1 MKRRRFIT
9 LLGGAAA
16 APLVLWPLAAPAQQA
31 GGMRRIGVLMPYTQD
46 DPEDRARVAALQDGL
61 KQLGWIEGRNI
72 RAEYRWYAGDAER
85 ARVLAKEL
93 VDLQPDLLVA
103 GATPGAVALRQ
114 ETRTIPIVFVPV
126 TDPVG
131 QGLVEGLARPGG
143 NATGLSLFEFSVG
156 TKLLEAL
163 NQIAPAVTR
172 VAIVYNP
179 ETAVFASYLQS
190 IGAAAAAFHVQTI
203 PAPVRG
209 AADIEA
215 ALATLAR
222 APGGGLLCLPDTFLN
237 VHRELIVALAARNKL
252 PAVYAFR
259 FFAVDGGL
267 MSYGVDVADLYRR
280 AGSYIDRILKG
291 GKPAEMPVQS
301 PDKYELVINLKT
313 AKALDLTVP
322 QTLLYRADEVIE

>member
-1 MKRRRFIT
+1 MIRRREFIR

-16 APLVLWPLAAPAQQA
+16 LPLGARAQQA
-31 GGMRRIGVLMPYTQD
+31 GGMRRVGVLMPFTQD
-46 DPEDRARVAALQDGL
+46 DPEDQARVSALQGGL
-61 KQLGWIEGRNI
+61 KQLGWVDGQNLRT
-72 RAEYRWYAGDAER
+72 EYRWYAGDADR

-93 VDLQPDLLVA
+93 VDLQPELILA
-103 GATPGAVALRQ
+103 GATPAALALRQ
-114 ETRTIPIVFVPV
+114 ETRTIPIVFVGGA
-126 TDPVG
+126 DPVSL
-131 QGLVEGLARPGG
+131 GLAEGLARPGG
-143 NATGLSLFEFSVG
+143 NATGLSVFEFSVG

-163 NQIAPAVTR
+163 NQMAPR
-172 VAIVYNP
+172 VARVAVFYNP
-179 ETAVFASYLQS
+179 ETAVFGPYLES
-190 IGAAAAAFHVQTI
+190 IGAAAATFRLQLI

-209 AADIEA
+209 AGEIEA
-215 ALATLAR
+215 AIAALGR
-222 APGGGLLCLPDTFLN
+222 EPGGGLLCLPDIFLN

-259 FFAVDGGL
+259 FFAVGGGL

-280 AGSYIDRILKG
+280 AASYIDRILKG

-313 AKALDLTVP
+313 AQALGLTVP

>member
-1 MKRRRFIT
+1 MRRRVFIA
-9 LLGGAAA
+9 LLGSAA
-16 APLVLWPLAAPAQQA
+16 VWPLAARAQQG

-46 DPEDRARVAALQDGL
+46 DPEDRARVAALQEGL
-61 KQLGWIEGRNI
+61 KQLGWTEGQNI
-72 RAEYRWYAGDAER
+72 RADYRWYNGDADR

-93 VDLQPDLLVA
+93 VNLQPELIVA

-114 ETRTIPIVFVPV
+114 ETRSIPIVFVPV

-163 NQIAPAVTR
+163 NQIAPR
-172 VAIVYNP
+172 VARVAVLYNP
-179 ETAVFASYLQS
+179 ETSVFGPYLQS
-190 IGAAAAAFHVQTI
+190 IGTAATAFRLQMI

-209 AADIEA
+209 AAEIEA
-215 ALATLAR
+215 ALAALAR
-222 APGGGLLCLPDTFLN
+222 EPGGGLLCLPDTFLN
-237 VHRELIVALAARNKL
+237 VHRELIVTLAARHRL

-259 FFAVDGGL
+259 FFAAVGGL
-267 MSYGVDVADLYRR
+267 MSCGVDVADLYRR
-280 AGSYIDRILKG
+280 AATYIDRILKG
-291 GKPAEMPVQS
+291 GRPAEMPVQS

-313 AKALDLTVP
+313 AKVLDLAVP

>member
-1 MKRRRFIT
+1 MRRREFIT

-16 APLVLWPLAAPAQQA
+16 WPLAARAQQP
-31 GGMRRIGVLMPYTQD
+31 GGVRRIGVLMPYTQD
-46 DPEDRARVAALQDGL
+46 DPEDRARVAALQEGL
-61 KQLGWIEGRNI
+61 KQLGWTEGQNI
-72 RAEYRWYAGDAER
+72 RTEYRWYGGDADR

-93 VDLQPDLLVA
+93 VELQPDLIVV
-103 GATPGAVALRQ
+103 GAAPGSVALRR
-114 ETRTIPIVFVPV
+114 ETRTIPIVFVAV
-126 TDPVG
+126 TDPLG

-143 NATGLSLFEFSVG
+143 NATGFALFEFSVG

-163 NQIAPAVTR
+163 NQMAPR
-172 VAIVYNP
+172 VARVAVFYNP
-179 ETAVFASYLQS
+179 ETAVFGPYLES
-190 IGAAAAAFHVQTI
+190 IGAAAAAFRLRLI

-209 AADIEA
+209 AAEIEA
-215 ALATLAR
+215 AIASLGR
-222 APGGGLLCLPDTFLN
+222 EPGGGLLCLPDTFLN
-237 VHRELIVALAARNKL
+237 VHRELIVTLAARNNL

-280 AGSYIDRILKG
+280 AASYIDRILKG

-301 PDKYELVINLKT
+301 PDKYELVLNLKT
-313 AKALDLTVP
+313 AKALGLSVP

>member
-1 MKRRRFIT
+1 MRRREFIG
-9 LLGGAAA
+9 LVGGTIA
-16 APLVLWPLAAPAQQA
+16 WPLFARAQT

-46 DPEDRARVAALQDGL
+46 DPEDQTRVAALQEGL
-61 KQLGWIEGRNI
+61 KQAGWVEGQNF
-72 RAEYRWYAGDAER
+72 RADYRWYGGDADR

-93 VDLQPDLLVA
+93 VELQPDLILA
-103 GATPGAVALRQ
+103 GATPGAMALRQ

-131 QGLVEGLARPGG
+131 QGLVEGLGRPGG

-163 NQIAPAVTR
+163 NQIAPR
-172 VAIVYNP
+172 VARVAVVYNP
-179 ETAVFASYLQS
+179 ETAVFGPYLES
-190 IGAAAAAFHVQTI
+190 IGAAAASFHLQVI

-209 AADIEA
+209 AAEIEA
-215 ALATLAR
+215 AITTLKR
-222 APGGGLLCLPDTFLN
+222 EPGGGLLCLPDTFLN
-237 VHRELIVALAARNKL
+237 VHRGLIVMLAARNNL

-259 FFAVDGGL
+259 FFAVEGGL

-280 AGSYIDRILKG
+280 AASYIDRILKG
-291 GKPAEMPVQS
+291 GRPAEMPVQA

-313 AKALDLTVP
+313 AKALGLTVP

>member
-1 MKRRRFIT
+1 MRRRAFIT

-16 APLVLWPLAAPAQQA
+16 TWPLAARAQQP
-31 GGMRRIGVLMPYTQD
+31 GVMRRIGVLMPYTQD
-46 DPEDRARVAALQDGL
+46 DPEDQARVAALKDGL
-61 KQLGWIEGRNI
+61 KQLGWIEGQNFRGD
-72 RAEYRWYAGDAER
+72 YRWYAGDADR

-93 VDLQPDLLVA
+93 VELQPELIVA
-103 GATPGAVALRQ
+103 GATPGALALRQ

-163 NQIAPAVTR
+163 NQIAPR
-172 VAIVYNP
+172 VARVAVFYNP
-179 ETAVFASYLQS
+179 DTAVFRPYLES
-190 IGAAAAAFHVQTI
+190 LGAAATAFRLQLI
-203 PAPVRG
+203 PAPVHG
-209 AADIEA
+209 AAEIEA
-215 ALATLAR
+215 AMTALAR

-237 VHRELIVALAARNKL
+237 VHRELIVTLAARNML

-259 FFAVDGGL
+259 FFAAEGGL
-267 MSYGVDVADLYRR
+267 ISYGVDFVDLYRR
-280 AGSYIDRILKG
+280 AASYIDRILKG
-291 GKPAEMPVQS
+291 GRPAELPVQS
-301 PDKYELVINLKT
+301 PDKYELVLNLKT
-313 AKALDLTVP
+313 AKALGLTVP

>member
-1 MKRRRFIT
+1 MKRREFIT
-9 LLGGAAA
+9 LLAGTAVWPAAA
-16 APLVLWPLAAPAQQA
+16 HAQQP
-31 GGMRRIGVLMPYTQD
+31 GGGRRIGVLMPYTQA
-46 DPEDRARVAALQDGL
+46 DPEDRARVAALQEGL
-61 KQLGWIEGRNI
+61 KQLGWIEGQNI
-72 RAEYRWYAGDAER
+72 RAEYRWYGGDADR

-93 VDLQPDLLVA
+93 VELQPELILA

-163 NQIAPAVTR
+163 NQMAPR
-172 VAIVYNP
+172 VARVAVLYNP
-179 ETAVFASYLQS
+179 ETAVFRPYLES
-190 IGAAAAAFHVQTI
+190 IGAAAAAFRLQMT
-203 PAPVRG
+203 PAPVHG
-209 AADIEA
+209 AAEIEA
-215 ALATLAR
+215 AMATLGR
-222 APGGGLLCLPDTFLN
+222 EPGGGLLCLPDTFLN
-237 VHRELIVALAARNKL
+237 VHRELIVALAARHRL

-267 MSYGVDVADLYRR
+267 MSYGVDLVDLYRR
-280 AGSYIDRILKG
+280 AASYIDRILKG

>member
-1 MKRRRFIT
+1 MRRREFIT

-16 APLVLWPLAAPAQQA
+16 WPLAARAQLPGA
-31 GGMRRIGVLMPYTQD
+31 MRRIGVLMPYTQD
-46 DPEDRARVAALQDGL
+46 DPEDRARVAALQEGL
-61 KQLGWIEGRNI
+61 KQLGWIEGQNF
-72 RAEYRWYAGDAER
+72 RAEYRWYGGDAER
-85 ARVLAKEL
+85 ARVSAKEL
-93 VDLQPDLLVA
+93 VELQPELILA
-103 GATPGAVALRQ
+103 GATPGALALRQ

-163 NQIAPAVTR
+163 NQIAPGVTR
-172 VAIVYNP
+172 VAVFYNP
-179 ETAVFASYLQS
+179 ETAVFRPYLES
-190 IGAAAAAFHVQTI
+190 IGAAATAFRLQLI
-203 PAPVRG
+203 PAPVHG
-209 AADIEA
+209 AAEIETA
-215 ALATLAR
+215 IAELGR

-237 VHRELIVALAARNKL
+237 VHRELIVRLAASNKL

-259 FFAVDGGL
+259 FFASDGGL
-267 MSYGVDVADLYRR
+267 MSYGVDLVDLYRR
-280 AGSYIDRILKG
+280 AASYIDRILKG

-301 PDKYELVINLKT
+301 PDKYELVINLTT
-313 AKALDLTVP
+313 AKALGLTVP

>member
-1 MKRRRFIT
+1 MRRREFIT
-9 LLGGAAA
+9 LLGGAVAA
-16 APLVLWPLAAPAQQA
+16 WPLATRAQQA
-31 GGMRRIGVLMPYTQD
+31 AGMRRIGVLMPYTQD

-61 KQLGWIEGRNI
+61 KQLGWVEGQNL
-72 RAEYRWYAGDAER
+72 RAEYRWYEGDADR

-93 VDLQPDLLVA
+93 VELRPELILA

-163 NQIAPAVTR
+163 NQIAPGVTR
-172 VAIVYNP
+172 VAVFYNP
-179 ETAVFASYLQS
+179 ETAVFGPYLES
-190 IGAAAAAFHVQTI
+190 LGAAAATFRLQLT
-203 PAPVRG
+203 PAPVHG
-209 AADIEA
+209 ADEIEA
-215 ALATLAR
+215 AMAALAS
-222 APGGGLLCLPDTFLN
+222 APGGGLLCLPDIFLN
-237 VHRELIVALAARNKL
+237 VHRDLIVTLAARNRL

-259 FFAVDGGL
+259 FFAAGGGL

-280 AGSYIDRILKG
+280 SASYIDHILKG

-313 AKALDLTVP
+313 AQALGLTVP
-322 QTLLYRADEVIE
+322 QALLYRADEAIE